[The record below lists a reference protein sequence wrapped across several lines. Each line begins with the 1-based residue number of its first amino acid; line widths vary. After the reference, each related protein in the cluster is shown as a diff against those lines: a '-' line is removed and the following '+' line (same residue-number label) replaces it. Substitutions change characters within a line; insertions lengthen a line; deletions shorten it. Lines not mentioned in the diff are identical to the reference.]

1 MPLGKPNILMDI
13 AFPVIYSLS
22 HFDNQLKIFSQN
34 LKTLLTNPIHCIKI
48 RVNKINRRERGV
60 SFQSINTES
69 RRWWDCGI
77 RQAAE
82 WTFEGGPER

>member
-1 MPLGKPNILMDI
+1 M
-13 AFPVIYSLS
+13 
-22 HFDNQLKIFSQN
+22 
-34 LKTLLTNPIHCIKI
+34 TNALHCIKI

-77 RQAAE
+77 RLAAE
-82 WTFEGGPER
+82 WTFEGGPERLFRMDRRIPQPLCMRHI